1 MKYRVSPFRAWRAM
15 LGRDFRIWRR
25 TLPVL
30 IPFSLIIA
38 LFCALAVGTLSKG
51 SESGFQLA
59 KLAVVQE
66 YDTKKGSMMLD
77 LVAAQDFT
85 APLSITQTDADDA
98 WQGLRAGNYDAI
110 IILPDGYARDISRG
124 HPTQARLVLSRG
136 AALHSKIVEVLAD
149 FGETVLTTSQFGIF
163 AGQEVLQEQ
172 DSDAVDRYL
181 VVSNTLYV
189 QDAVGALENWFTKEQ
204 VSYAGL
210 NLTYINWY
218 VLLYA
223 ALFFHL
229 LALFFLPLRQDCSTA
244 VLRRLRTAGV
254 SDGAFVFGKLCLSFL
269 LHALFFAGLC
279 VLLPQIC
286 GAALPLSQLPSA
298 ILGLFLS
305 ACVGTALV
313 LCLHSGAAAAAIT
326 ALAAVGLFSAGGI
339 IERMELPR
347 IVCEIGDHL
356 PVGLTARLSA
366 GLLGA
371 APSVWDC
378 LCAVLWCA
386 LALLAV
392 KLRLRAVR
400 GGREAMA

>member
-30 IPFSLIIA
+30 VPFSLIIA

-59 KLAVVQE
+59 RLAVVQE
-66 YDTKKGSMMLD
+66 YDTKKGNMMID
-77 LVAAQDFT
+77 LVATQEFAS
-85 APLSITQTDADDA
+85 PLVIDKVEAEEA
-98 WQGLRAGNYDAI
+98 WAGLRAGIYDAVV
-110 IILPDGYARDISRG
+110 ILPDGYARDISRG
-124 HPTQARLVLSRG
+124 NPTQARLVLSRG
-136 AALHSKIVEVLAD
+136 AAIHGRIVELLAD
-149 FGETVLTTSQFGIF
+149 FGETLLTTSQFGIF
-163 AGQEVLQEQ
+163 AGQEALQEQ
-172 DSDAVDRYL
+172 GSEAVDRYL
-181 VVSNTLYV
+181 VVSNTRYV

-210 NLTYINWY
+210 NLTYIKWY

-229 LALFFLPLRQDCSTA
+229 LALFFLPLRRDCSTP
-244 VLRRLRTAGV
+244 VLRRLRASGV
-254 SDGAFVFGKLCLSFL
+254 SDGAFVFGKLCLSL
-269 LHALFFAGLC
+269 ALHALFFALLC
-279 VLLPQIC
+279 ILLPRLS
-286 GAALPLSQLPSA
+286 GERLPLSQLPSA
-298 ILGLFLS
+298 VLGQLLS
-305 ACVGTALV
+305 ACVGTALI
-313 LCLHSGAAAAAIT
+313 LCLNSGAAAAAIT

-347 IVCEIGDHL
+347 IVCEIGDRL

-366 GLLGA
+366 GLFGA
-371 APSVWDC
+371 APSLSEH
-378 LCAVLWCA
+378 LCAALWCA
-386 LALLAV
+386 LSLLAV